1 MVRAHSQQQLTEL
14 LRRGEEVF
22 ERDVRSKI
30 TDADPQSYLLIDINT
45 GDFEVDADSDAAS
58 ERLRERRPE
67 ALIYFRRVGSETV
80 HRFGIL
86 SAPETAE

>member
-1 MVRAHSQQQLTEL
+1 MIRTHTQQQLAEL

-30 TDADPQSYLLIDINT
+30 ADADPQSYLLIDINT
-45 GDFEVDADSDAAS
+45 GDFEIDADSDIAS
-58 ERLRERRPE
+58 GRLRERQPE

-86 SAPETAE
+86 SDPETEL